1 VGKKLHNSCIFIP
14 WKMLVF
20 WGIGIRLVTAGLR
33 QIIKPAFT
41 AEAVFKLRSAESH
54 IVIRELG
61 FASLP
66 LGLMAGTSLF
76 FPSWLLPAA
85 CMGIF
90 FYGVAGIQHVI
101 KRPVT
106 ANQWI
111 ALVSDL
117 YISIVLLACLVASRA
132 GEPARS
138 ARNPM
143 AQVAHMVGV
152 AMQILSNPC
161 TIFDC
166 LLWSIYTPPTQ

>member
-1 VGKKLHNSCIFIP
+1 MENAKPNRLYLIVVLLTMLVLPVLSIGITYYYDKALSNLAPLQALRGLIIV
-14 WKMLVF
+14 WLVF

-33 QIIKPAFT
+33 QILKPAFT
-41 AEAVFKLRSAESH
+41 AETIFKLRSAESH

-61 FASLP
+61 FANLT

-76 FPSWLLPAA
+76 FPSWQLPAA

-117 YISIVLLACLVASRA
+117 YISIVLLACLVA
-132 GEPARS
+132 
-138 ARNPM
+138 
-143 AQVAHMVGV
+143 
-152 AMQILSNPC
+152 
-161 TIFDC
+161 
-166 LLWSIYTPPTQ
+166 